1 MEETTEQR
9 EIAGEVEEGQEL
21 GVEPEIIDRAVL
33 YGWSPKEDFKGDPQK
48 WVSAD
53 VFVKRAEEILPI
65 AKSMNRKLETDLIST
80 KAELAEL
87 KKTMKAIIKTHE
99 KISQSTFDSAMRQ
112 LKKEQAE
119 AVSEGDLEKWQSLE
133 ERREE
138 LSKQKPEEVKFEEA
152 GVAGENPVVT
162 QWKKDNKWYDT
173 DPELGTYADS
183 IATFISTRTPGLPP
197 EEFLQKVKDEVRK
210 RFPEKFGNLKR
221 SNPPSVDRTELS
233 GGDVGG
239 GSKKTYSDLPP
250 DAKAA
255 CNELI
260 KQKVL
265 TKEKYVKIY
274 FEEE

>member
-183 IATFISTRTPGLPP
+183 IATFISTRIPGLPP
-197 EEFLQKVKDEVRK
+197 EEFLQRVKDEVRK
-210 RFPEKFGNLKR
+210 RFPEKFGNPKR

-233 GGDVGG
+233 GGDIGG

>member
-33 YGWSPKEDFKGDPQK
+33 YGWSPKEDFKGDPQR

-133 ERREE
+133 ERHEE
-138 LSKQKPEEVKFEEA
+138 LSKQKPEEVKFEET

-183 IATFISTRTPGLPP
+183 IATFVSTRTPGLPP
-197 EEFLQKVKDEVRK
+197 EEFLQRVKNEVRK
-210 RFPEKFGNLKR
+210 RFPEKFGNPKR
-221 SNPPSVDRTELS
+221 SNPPSVDRTGLS
-233 GGDVGG
+233 GGEVGG
-239 GSKKTYSDLPP
+239 GSQKTYNDLPP

-255 CNELI
+255 CNEFI

-265 TKEKYVKIY
+265 TKEEYVKIY
-274 FEEE
+274 FEEK